1 MGGKKVVV
9 VGGGKSAVDNCVAA
23 AKEGVSSTLVSREA
37 HWPVPR
43 YLAGLV
49 PFKWG
54 TYSRFGHS
62 TLPAHHAEPSCF
74 GWLHSTCAPLKWAW
88 WRSVETMFKLQFG
101 LSQEQVPS
109 SRLEEDLFTGGQI
122 LSYEFRDMLQKGQV
136 EAKIGSIK
144 HFEEDGVVLSDGRKL
159 EADLVIYGTGFGKSY
174 DVFDSSRLQDIAFI
188 GSEVSTFNNILTHRL
203 QAAWLRRV
211 LLGEMRLPGPGGMEQ
226 TIDKERSWK
235 RPWMP
240 NSSARAA
247 IWQLHMMK
255 YHDMLCQ
262 DMGVAHKR

>member
-1 MGGKKVVV
+1 MGCLATGMYSSTPHMPLAKGHEKFAGTVLHSCTFTDRRQAAGKKVVV
-9 VGGGKSAVDNCVAA
+9 VGGGKSAVDNCVSA

-88 WRSVETMFKLQFG
+88 WRSVETMFKVQFG
-101 LSQEQVPS
+101 LSEEQVPS
-109 SRLEEDLFTGGQI
+109 ARLEEDLFTGGQI

-159 EADLVIYGTGFGKSY
+159 EADMVIYGTGFGKSY
-174 DVFDSSRLQDIAFI
+174 DIFDSSLVQPRLGVDRRRKASRAPWFPGRRTGQCR
-188 GSEVSTFNNILTHRL
+188 GTSL
-203 QAAWLRRV
+203 AW
-211 LLGEMRLPGPGGMEQ
+211 
-226 TIDKERSWK
+226 
-235 RPWMP
+235 
-240 NSSARAA
+240 
-247 IWQLHMMK
+247 
-255 YHDMLCQ
+255 
-262 DMGVAHKR
+262 